1 MTETLTTVNR
11 RPQYIEERE
20 QLLLDKIFGTATTG
34 ADGVTTYTG
43 GLLDA
48 EEYPDLFKIP
58 EYNIAPQ
65 TDAELSALGAFDTA
79 GGRQAFMDRAQPYF
93 TDAQGKP
100 RYLGE
105 AGSALGG
112 GYDQIMSGINSY
124 FPTASQYI
132 QEGRGGI
139 DAGSLYDSE
148 LADARSATQG
158 GLGEF
163 DPSTAVSNFMN
174 PYKQQVIDEAMSQID
189 RQGAQAM
196 TRNNA
201 SAVGA
206 GAFGGARQGVQA
218 AETERNIAD
227 SKNKTISNMLSAG
240 YDQSLKAAMTADE
253 TARKRQLDAGK
264 TYGQMG
270 LSSAA
275 GQYKGLADEKTRSM
289 EAGRLYGGLG
299 QTVGGLGSKLADVGS
314 SYGSLAGTG
323 ADIGRVYSA
332 MAPADLGFM
341 YNMGSQGRGYD
352 QSYLD
357 NYRRNQMRTT
367 DQALYPVQYGYG
379 ALSGTPSASMSSQ
392 YNTQPVGQNN
402 PFVSGIGAY
411 TAMQGINQS

>member
-58 EYNIAPQ
+58 EYNIAGQ
-65 TDAELSALGAFDTA
+65 SDAELAALGAFDTA
-79 GGRQAFMDRAQPYF
+79 GGRQEFMDRAQPYF
-93 TDAQGKP
+93 TDAQGRP

-132 QEGRGGI
+132 QEGRGG
-139 DAGSLYDSE
+139 
-148 LADARSATQG
+148 
-158 GLGEF
+158 F

-240 YDQSLKAAMTADE
+240 YDQSLKAAMNADE
-253 TARKRQLDAGK
+253 AARKRQLDAGK

>member
-240 YDQSLKAAMTADE
+240 YDQSLKAAMTAD
-253 TARKRQLDAGK
+253 AN
-264 TYGQMG
+264 
-270 LSSAA
+270 
-275 GQYKGLADEKTRSM
+275 EKTRSM